1 MSPRLSLALSEGGL
15 TLPEEGMIAVLHP
28 GAEFDLSSLPADRV
42 CVIQP
47 HAALNAQFAGAGFAC
62 QTYIADTDRFAAC
75 ILSLPRAKAQAR
87 ALIAQAVAHT
97 DGLVVID
104 GAKTDGVDSILR
116 DLRKRTTVGPALSKA
131 HGKLLWFDPAGA
143 DVSDWAAVPGQADNF
158 VTAPGVFSADG
169 IDPASALLAAALPR
183 PLGRHV
189 VDLGAGWGYLSA
201 MALRDPAIATL
212 DLVEVDYHAL
222 ACARANVTDP
232 RARFYWADAT
242 QWAPEGRADTVI
254 MNPPFHTGRAAD
266 PELGRAFIR
275 AAARLLAPSGHLWMV
290 ANRHLAYETTLRESF
305 TQVTEAGGDTRF
317 KIVHAQRPQRPRP
330 A

>member
-15 TLPEEGMIAVLHP
+15 TLPEDGVIGVLHP
-28 GAEFDLSSLPADRV
+28 GGEFDLSALPRDRTR
-42 CVIQP
+42 VIQP
-47 HAALNAQFAGAGFAC
+47 HAALHAQFAGAGYAC
-62 QTYIADTDRFAAC
+62 QTDIADTDRFAAS
-75 ILSLPRAKAQAR
+75 IVFLPRAKAQAR
-87 ALIAQAVAHT
+87 ALIEQAATHS

-116 DLRKRTTVGPALSKA
+116 DLRKRATVGPALSKA
-131 HGKLLWFDPAGA
+131 HGKLFWFDPTNA
-143 DVSDWAAVPGQADNF
+143 DVADWAATPGQAGDF

-201 MALRDPAIATL
+201 MALRDPAITTL
-212 DLVEVDYHAL
+212 DLVEVDHHAL
-222 ACARANVTDP
+222 ACARANVTEP
-232 RARFYWADAT
+232 RARFHWADAT

-266 PELGRAFIR
+266 PDLGRA
-275 AAARLLAPSGHLWMV
+275 
-290 ANRHLAYETTLRESF
+290 
-305 TQVTEAGGDTRF
+305 
-317 KIVHAQRPQRPRP
+317 
-330 A
+330 